1 MRRTDGPVAARMRP
15 RRIAHDPPAGFAAL
29 VGALRLARGTLRV
42 AVGPWVDLA
51 VRLWLAREFL
61 ASQVHGMM
69 LGHGP
74 VPTGM
79 MLSHSLAMTAATP
92 LGGLIQGL
100 CPILL
105 LGGVFARPA
114 AAAMLLQT
122 LLLFLPGIDPALR
135 TAFVLLLLRVC
146 LVGAGGLSLD
156 RLVGP
161 GLAVSALPLA
171 GRLAALYR
179 RLAQIGE
186 PVMLLAIRLA
196 LVATLLA
203 GIGLALPRWMQ
214 ASAVVTAMT
223 NAVPWAA
230 ALLAAMLLAGLG
242 TRVAALLLLALVPFG
257 QIAASTDDRLT
268 WALLLA
274 IVAVCGP
281 GLVSLDRLVGAF
293 ARRVAARVAPVSA
306 DLPHV
311 VIVGGGFGGIAAARG
326 LRRAA
331 CRVTV
336 IDQRNHHLFQPLLY
350 QVATASLSPADI
362 APPIRS
368 LFRGQAN
375 ARVLLGRVA
384 GIDTAAREV
393 LLDGGRLA
401 FDLLVLATGAQHSY
415 FGRDAWAEYAPGLKS
430 IEDATAIRGRLLR
443 AFEEAENTADPA
455 ARAAWMTFVIVG
467 GGPTGVELAGAIA
480 ELARHGMDEEF
491 RSIEP
496 ARARVVLVQSAP
508 RLLPAFDARL
518 SDAAARALAA
528 LGVEVRL
535 GGRVE
540 QLDAEGVAV
549 GKERIA
555 ARTVIWAA
563 GVMASP
569 AAQWLAAPADT
580 AGRLRVGP
588 DLAVP
593 GFDGIYAIGDTAACD
608 AWAGKP
614 VPGLAP
620 AAKQGGHHVARVIA
634 ARLHGRPPPAA
645 FRYRHFGS
653 LATIGRQSAVVEI
666 GRLRVHGALAWWL
679 WGAAHIAFLVGGRNR
694 VRVMLDWLWAY
705 LTLRR
710 GTRLITGT
718 R

>member
-1 MRRTDGPVAARMRP
+1 
-15 RRIAHDPPAGFAAL
+15 
-29 VGALRLARGTLRV
+29 
-42 AVGPWVDLA
+42 
-51 VRLWLAREFL
+51 
-61 ASQVHGMM
+61 
-69 LGHGP
+69 
-74 VPTGM
+74 
-79 MLSHSLAMTAATP
+79 
-92 LGGLIQGL
+92 
-100 CPILL
+100 
-105 LGGVFARPA
+105 
-114 AAAMLLQT
+114 
-122 LLLFLPGIDPALR
+122 
-135 TAFVLLLLRVC
+135 
-146 LVGAGGLSLD
+146 
-156 RLVGP
+156 
-161 GLAVSALPLA
+161 
-171 GRLAALYR
+171 
-179 RLAQIGE
+179 
-186 PVMLLAIRLA
+186 
-196 LVATLLA
+196 
-203 GIGLALPRWMQ
+203 
-214 ASAVVTAMT
+214 
-223 NAVPWAA
+223 
-230 ALLAAMLLAGLG
+230 
-242 TRVAALLLLALVPFG
+242 
-257 QIAASTDDRLT
+257 
-268 WALLLA
+268 
-274 IVAVCGP
+274 
-281 GLVSLDRLVGAF
+281 
-293 ARRVAARVAPVSA
+293 
-306 DLPHV
+306 
-311 VIVGGGFGGIAAARG
+311 
-326 LRRAA
+326 
-331 CRVTV
+331 
-336 IDQRNHHLFQPLLY
+336 
-350 QVATASLSPADI
+350 
-362 APPIRS
+362 
-368 LFRGQAN
+368 
-375 ARVLLGRVA
+375 
-384 GIDTAAREV
+384 
-393 LLDGGRLA
+393 
-401 FDLLVLATGAQHSY
+401 
-415 FGRDAWAEYAPGLKS
+415 
-430 IEDATAIRGRLLR
+430 
-443 AFEEAENTADPA
+443 
-455 ARAAWMTFVIVG
+455 
-467 GGPTGVELAGAIA
+467 VELAGAIA

-634 ARLHGRPPPAA
+634 ARLHGRPSPAA
-645 FRYRHFGS
+645 FRYSHFGS